1 MKFRDAEPLSP
12 SVTLGALIASDGSPS
27 SSISVRLAPV
37 TRPIPCALLAEP
49 VTVTLR
55 FPSSAALSTAVM
67 AALSTAVMAAVSE
80 GLAVLPAAMVI
91 VASRPT
97 ASEPTS

>member
-27 SSISVRLAPV
+27 SSTSVRLAPV
-37 TRPIPCALLAEP
+37 TRPIPCVLLTEP

-55 FPSSAALSTAVM
+55 FASSV
-67 AALSTAVMAAVSE
+67 ALSTAVMAAVSE